1 MVANETWDASL
12 VGIVSRSIISI
23 QTCEIS
29 QNTAPEI
36 LRNAGKLIGY
46 NMFLFQVCYFYVL
59 HGLPNHQQIWSTLIS
74 TVFVSVHRFK
84 PGFKTILKRCIFT
97 SKLILWPFGSLE
109 WPRYTEFVI
118 VKAACKGNASQ
129 NLTLTRKNWIS
140 GYRSPKGF
148 PSSSCC
154 GIHGSEKEK
163 LKRENSRTRVA
174 LAWTSFFNT
183 LVKSFCLFPPRY
195 SSVDPC
201 EICSKPP
208 NSLSASLAI

>member
-12 VGIVSRSIISI
+12 VGIVSSSIISI

-109 WPRYTEFVI
+109 WPRYTEFAIVRAACI
-118 VKAACKGNASQ
+118 VKEMHRRICEKV
-129 NLTLTRKNWIS
+129 
-140 GYRSPKGF
+140 GYR
-148 PSSSCC
+148 
-154 GIHGSEKEK
+154 
-163 LKRENSRTRVA
+163 A
-174 LAWTSFFNT
+174 T
-183 LVKSFCLFPPRY
+183 LVPKVFLL
-195 SSVDPC
+195 
-201 EICSKPP
+201 
-208 NSLSASLAI
+208 LSAAEDTEVKKRKL